1 MNEAIK
7 HGRKL
12 MQLEGRGFIVEYDEA
27 IKCIYDLLVEL
38 EKAEKVIDAAID
50 IYDNRLGWSEGRNPY
65 TLISFWEG
73 LNKTLANYKGEIKC
87 QICNDDDLH
96 CNYCTKGEDK

>member
-1 MNEAIK
+1 MSKATERANQYLI
-7 HGRKL
+7 L
-12 MQLEGRGFIVEYDEA
+12 MSGIGCFESEGEKVIR
-27 IKCIYDLLVEL
+27 DLLAEL

-65 TLISFWEG
+65 ALISFWEG
-73 LNKTLANYKGEIKC
+73 LNKALANYKGEIKC
-87 QICNDDDLH
+87 QICDDDDLH